1 MCRNDEARPGAD
13 EAAPRK
19 EFMSFLSGEVPKQ
32 VDADVIKVVRPLGG
46 SVG

>member
-1 MCRNDEARPGAD
+1 MCSNDEACPGAD
-13 EAAPRK
+13 EADPRK

-32 VDADVIKVVRPLGG
+32 VDDNVIKVMRPLGG